1 MQQPWNFFRGCYVI
15 PWLFCYNERKI
26 IMRGFFDRYEE
37 PEDGAVFDRCGETRD
52 GAVCKKSDVT
62 FDPEK

>member
-1 MQQPWNFFRGCYVI
+1 
-15 PWLFCYNERKI
+15 
-26 IMRGFFDRYEE
+26 MRGFFDRCEE

>member
-37 PEDGAVFDRCGETRD
+37 PEDGAV
-52 GAVCKKSDVT
+52 CKKSDVT